1 MRANEAQY
9 LKGVRERN
17 RGRKHIRVSES
28 LLDWD
33 PSRIEQELNP
43 GTSNSRQS
51 KALHKTLHLVI
62 EQELSD
68 RQREVLKLYYFEHM
82 TLREIAEK
90 LGLAMSSV
98 FRTLTRAE
106 NSIRNHLKYCL
117 LFLRIAAETEE
128 DDDDD

>member
-1 MRANEAQY
+1 MRAREAQY

-62 EQELSD
+62 EQELSE
-68 RQREVLKLYYFEHM
+68 RQREAAKLYYFEH
-82 TLREIAEK
+82 LNGNQIAKK
-90 LGLAMSSV
+90 LGLAPSTV
-98 FRTLTRAE
+98 YRTLTRAE